1 MSLTVI
7 NQSPDDVTISY
18 FNNNTLQEE
27 DIPKGSVG
35 SISTLSA
42 PVSFQPADVVF
53 KAFKK
58 GTSTIVKINGT
69 DSIKVTPTIGEI
81 NIPVYIGEG
90 TFGFDSELLFRTK
103 LYPPSPAEREYL
115 RILTHA

>member
-35 SISTLSA
+35 SISTSSG
-42 PVSFQPADVVF
+42 PVFVQPADIVF
-53 KAFKK
+53 KAFEK

-69 DSIKVTPTIGEI
+69 DSIKVTPSRGVI
-81 NIPVYIGEG
+81 NIPVYIGDG
-90 TFGFDSELLFRTK
+90 KFQFDSTLLP
-103 LYPPSPAEREYL
+103 LLS
-115 RILTHA
+115 